1 MTNGMKKGGDGRNS
15 RTEGSPASRLPV
27 SFRDLEWLS
36 ALRNNANCFL
46 RDEKGQ
52 LRPVE
57 PDNILVKFEGKPELD
72 SRYARLIKLGKE
84 ATPKEWEEFFKDVNK
99 WARESGFSFE
109 RQKIHAAVL
118 WNYATIGQ
126 DYAKFWSD
134 SGVTLGPEKDK

>member
-1 MTNGMKKGGDGRNS
+1 MKKGGDGR
-15 RTEGSPASRLPV
+15 GSKGEESLASRHPPV
-27 SFRDLEWLS
+27 SFSDLEQLY
-36 ALRNNANCFL
+36 AHRTNDRCFL
-46 RDEKGQ
+46 RDDKGL
-52 LRPVE
+52 LRPIE
-57 PDNILVKFEGKPELD
+57 LDKILVKFEGKPELD

-84 ATPKEWEEFFKDVNK
+84 ATPKEWEEFFKDVNE